1 METPLISI
9 ALVEGD
15 KDIVDY
21 FNENKIRGCEV
32 VEIHDEKDLKKLV
45 NADLVFLLYDKLN
58 KPLKEQIKSY
68 NWHLLVGVSQHP
80 EPIFTS
86 FIRASPEEAPR
97 LINQL
102 IECINIP
109 CLTGLDFADIHKLF
123 SMSPIM
129 EVWSCK
135 GKNIKDILDQI
146 KYKKLKACMFILSGS
161 EKLQLD
167 NVLKVGEHLNKISE
181 FVIYGSRI
189 DPSLKDNL
197 ELVIFGGFLTDRW

>member
-21 FNENKIRGCEV
+21 FNENKIRGCKV

-102 IECINIP
+102 IECVTIP

-123 SMSPIM
+123 SISPIL
-129 EVWSCK
+129 EVRSYK

-146 KYKKLKACMFILSGS
+146 KYKKLKACMFILSGDK
-161 EKLQLD
+161 KLNLESI
-167 NVLKVGEHLNKISE
+167 LKVGKLLDQISE
-181 FVIYGSRI
+181 FVVYGSRI
-189 DPSLKDNL
+189 DRSLNDL
-197 ELVIFGGFLTDRW
+197 ELTIFAGIFTQK